1 MTLTSLTP
9 TPAEDAEIEALR
21 TGLDGLPAGPW
32 RHYRDRLR
40 PNFGGIVN
48 EVQCRS
54 KTPVVAWPGFD
65 DSNRSEPKRALIAAH
80 IARCSPDAIRRVLAR
95 LDASK
100 SELASLRRAISDHQ
114 DLSRKVAASLQ
125 GQLAAESQRC
135 GRWEARALLAE
146 SKFAEAKGAL
156 ALWRDSRLMTE
167 DGAPVDLRLL
177 NSYGGDV
184 VMAASATRATLS
196 NLETQETR
204 HDRHG

>member
-1 MTLTSLTP
+1 MTDT
-9 TPAEDAEIEALR
+9 AQEDEIEGPVARLETAFEQGGYHPGTLR
-21 TGLDGLPAGPW
+21 
-32 RHYRDRLR
+32 
-40 PNFGGIVN
+40 
-48 EVQCRS
+48 
-54 KTPVVAWPGFD
+54 
-65 DSNRSEPKRALIAAH
+65 
-80 IARCSPDAIRRVLAR
+80 DAILFIPAQ
-95 LDASK
+95 AA
-100 SELASLRRAISDHQ
+100 ELASLRRAISDHQ

-184 VMAASATRATLS
+184 VMAAAATRATLS